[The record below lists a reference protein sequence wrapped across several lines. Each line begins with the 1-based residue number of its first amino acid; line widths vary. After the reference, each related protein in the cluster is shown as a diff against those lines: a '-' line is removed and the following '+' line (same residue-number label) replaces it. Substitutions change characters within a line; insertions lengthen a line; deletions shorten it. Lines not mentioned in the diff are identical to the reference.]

1 MIKVK
6 IYQMS
11 KLIFFRR
18 VVELTAG
25 SHEKSL
31 IALVTVKAS
40 KPGLWILNH
49 QNNGVNEILVEEGF
63 AKLLEGE
70 EILNRDPEPDI
81 GKILERTRVLVEEV
95 SGMEDEESPIKV
107 ESLMVRS
114 KSIYLQ
120 LKTLLNFDLDEV

>member
-1 MIKVK
+1 MIEVS
-6 IYQMS
+6 IYKMT

-49 QNNGVNEILVEEGF
+49 QNYGVNEILVEEGF
-63 AKLLEGE
+63 AKFLEGE
-70 EILNRDPEPDI
+70 EILNRDSEPDL
-81 GKILERTRVLVEEV
+81 GKILERTRVLIEEV

>member
-1 MIKVK
+1 MPAAREKK
-6 IYQMS
+6 IIMT
-11 KLIFFRR
+11 KPIIFRR
-18 VVELTAG
+18 VLTAG

-63 AKLLEGE
+63 AKFLEGE
-70 EILNRDPEPDI
+70 EILNRDPEPDL
-81 GKILERTRVLVEEV
+81 GKILERTRVLIEEV

-114 KSIYLQ
+114 KSLYSQLQ
-120 LKTLLNFDLDEV
+120 AILIPDEG

>member
-63 AKLLEGE
+63 AKFLEGE
-70 EILNRDPEPDI
+70 EILNRDPKPDI

>member
-1 MIKVK
+1 MIEVL
-6 IYQMS
+6 IYKMT

-49 QNNGVNEILVEEGF
+49 QNNGVNEILV
-63 AKLLEGE
+63 
-70 EILNRDPEPDI
+70 
-81 GKILERTRVLVEEV
+81 
-95 SGMEDEESPIKV
+95 
-107 ESLMVRS
+107 
-114 KSIYLQ
+114 
-120 LKTLLNFDLDEV
+120 

>member
-1 MIKVK
+1 
-6 IYQMS
+6 MS